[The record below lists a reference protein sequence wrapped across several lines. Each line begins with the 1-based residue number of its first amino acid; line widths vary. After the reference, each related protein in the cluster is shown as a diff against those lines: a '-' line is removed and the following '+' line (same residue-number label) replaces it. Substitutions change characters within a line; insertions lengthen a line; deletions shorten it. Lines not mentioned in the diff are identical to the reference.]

1 MAEIS
6 VDFNTFARGE
16 GSPRLKGRTDYAGY
30 YAMLETEENMVS
42 LPQGGATRRPGTL
55 FAALAKDQTDTPF
68 AVRVKRFQFSVVQA
82 YMLVY
87 TALAVRVFMNRAPV
101 LNLSTVTGAADNGG
115 GLIRLAVASTVGL
128 YTGNTM
134 TVAGVLGTVEANGT
148 WIVTVIDGTHVD
160 LQASAF
166 VHAYVSGGTTSVPVE
181 IPTVYTATDLAYLN
195 FCQSNDTLYTFG
207 GMCPGN
213 SGAGYPIYT
222 LTRSSHT
229 NWTFAKLIL
238 MDGPYLSNVAP
249 ALTTLTPSGTSGS
262 VTLTASNATGINN
275 GAGFKATDVGRL
287 VRIQQTNWAWLL
299 ITAVADTTHVTATV
313 QAAVNNGAGG
323 ALDSTSASTLFAL
336 GKWSDTT
343 GYPYCGSF
351 FQNRFS
357 PEATNNQPNA
367 MELSVTADFTNMSPT
382 QKDNSV
388 QANNA
393 LGWVI
398 SDDQVNPIRW
408 VSPAGSAAAMQFGIG
423 TGGGECVLQ
432 PATTTQGLS
441 GTNVQVYRE
450 TEYGTGPAG
459 APANS
464 NWPAVSNPGT
474 LRIGK
479 ALLFAN
485 MPGRKIHE
493 WQWSWQVNG
502 YLGPDLTVDAEH
514 ITRSSPP
521 SLPGVI
527 QFAYQQHP
535 YGVVWATRGDGQLI
549 ALTYLPEQSVK
560 AWHRHPLG
568 GQYYGGPAIVES
580 LDCMPS
586 QDGSFT
592 ELWLAVLRTIA
603 GVPTR
608 TIEVMMPYFDGQPA
622 EQGFF
627 MDCGAL
633 SALTT
638 PAATLAMSAG
648 TGTGVTFTAS
658 AGTPFASGDVNKL
671 LRVNQG
677 LAIVRSFTNNTH
689 VVGDWYTPPKMTKPA
704 TAGNW
709 SLTAQGTTI
718 SGMTWLNGET
728 VQLLGDGADMQTAV
742 VSAGAV
748 TLPSAQTASLV
759 AAGLPQTYNVV
770 TMPFSPKAATSVAG
784 RVKRI
789 DHLYIRLLET
799 LEQFSYGQRR
809 TDPMTGAIDDKLDT
823 YDTRF
828 ASNVLGQAPPL
839 ISSIQRLPMPG
850 GFDLEAQIKIT
861 GSGPFPLT
869 LLAIGAK
876 AEVAELQE
884 PGAAA

>member
-1 MAEIS
+1 MVDVS
-6 VDFNTFARGE
+6 VDFNTFSRGE
-16 GSPRLKGRTDYAGY
+16 GSPRLKGRTDYSGY
-30 YAMLETEENMVS
+30 YAMLETDENMVV
-42 LPQGGATRRPGTL
+42 LPQGGLTRRPGTL

-68 AVRVKRFQFSVVQA
+68 RVRNKRFQFSVVQA
-82 YMLVY
+82 YMLIY
-87 TALAVRVFMNRAPV
+87 TDMAVRVFMNRAPV
-101 LNLSTVTGAADNGG
+101 LNLSTVTGAANNGS
-115 GLIRLAVASTVGL
+115 GLIRLAMTSTTGL

-134 TVAGVLGTVEANGT
+134 TVAAVAGTTEANGT
-148 WIVTVIDGTHVD
+148 WVITVIDGTHVD

-181 IPTVYTATDLAYLN
+181 IPTVYAAADLPYLN
-195 FCQSNDTLYTFG
+195 FTQSNDTLYIFG

-213 SGAGYPIYT
+213 SGVGYPIYT

-229 NWTFAKLIL
+229 NWTFAKLTL
-238 MDGPYLSNVAP
+238 MDGPYLSNVA
-249 ALTTLTPSGTSGS
+249 AATTTLTPSGTTGS
-262 VTLTASNATGINN
+262 ITLTASNVTGINN
-275 GAGFKATDVGRL
+275 GAGFKSTDVGRL

-299 ITAVADTTHVTATV
+299 ITAVADTTHCTATV
-313 QAAVNNGAGG
+313 QAAVNNGAAG
-323 ALDSTSASTLFAL
+323 ALDSTGASTLFAM

-357 PEATNNQPNA
+357 PDATNNQPNA
-367 MELSVTADFTNMSPT
+367 LELSVTADFTNMAPT
-382 QKDNSV
+382 QKDNTV

-393 LGWVI
+393 LGWII

-408 VSPAGSAAAMQFGIG
+408 VSPAGSAAAMQLGIG

-450 TEYGTGPAG
+450 TEYGTGPSA
-459 APANS
+459 ASSAS

-485 MPGRKIHE
+485 MPGRKLHE

-521 SLPGVI
+521 SLPGI
-527 QFAYQQHP
+527 LQMAYQQHP
-535 YGVVWATRGDGQLI
+535 YGVIFANRGDGQMI
-549 ALTYLPEQSVK
+549 AQTYLPEQQVR

-568 GQYYGGPAIVES
+568 GQYYGGAPIVES
-580 LDCMPS
+580 LDTMPS
-586 QDGSFT
+586 QDGSYT
-592 ELWLAVLRTIA
+592 ELWLTVLRTIN
-603 GVPTR
+603 GTPTR
-608 TIEVMMPYFDGQPA
+608 TIEVLMPYFDGQPA

-627 MDCGAL
+627 MDCGAV
-633 SALTT
+633 SALTM

-648 TGTGVTFTAS
+648 TGNGVTFTAS
-658 AGTPFASGDVNKL
+658 AGTPFAAGDVNKL

-677 LAIVRSFTNNTH
+677 LAIIRTYTDNTH
-689 VVGDWYTPPKMTKPA
+689 VIGDWYTPPKTTKPA
-704 TAGNW
+704 TSGNW

-718 SGMTWLNGET
+718 SGMPWLNGET
-728 VQLLGDGADMQTAV
+728 VQLLGDGADMQTAT
-742 VSAGAV
+742 VSGGSV
-748 TLPSAQTASLV
+748 TLPNGQAASLV
-759 AAGLPQTYNVV
+759 AAGLPQTYNIV
-770 TMPFSPKAATSVAG
+770 TMPFSPKAAASVAG
-784 RVKRI
+784 RIKVI
-789 DHLYIRLLET
+789 HHLYIRIMET
-799 LEQFSYGQRR
+799 LEQFYYGQRR
-809 TDPMTGAIDDKLDT
+809 TDPMTGAVDDKLDQ

-828 ASNVLGQAPPL
+828 NSSVLGQAPPL

-861 GSGPFPLT
+861 GAGPFPLT

-876 AEVAELQE
+876 AEVAEMQE
-884 PGAAA
+884 QGAAA